1 MFKKGDAFRKTNNMT
16 DEMCLKLENLK
27 INSEKVSKM
36 SKQDYEI
43 AKKGDIGQGDRL
55 VNSKK
60 K

>member
-1 MFKKGDAFRKTNNMT
+1 MFKKGDIFRKTNNLT
-16 DEMCLKLENLK
+16 DDMCLKLENLRLTDK
-27 INSEKVSKM
+27 TNKM

-43 AKKGDIGQGDRL
+43 AKKGDVGQGERL

>member
-1 MFKKGDAFRKTNNMT
+1 MFKKGDAFRKNNNLS
-16 DEMCLKLENLK
+16 DEMCLKLENLR
-27 INSEKVSKM
+27 ISDKVPSKM

-43 AKKGDIGQGDRL
+43 AKKGDSGQGERL

>member
-1 MFKKGDAFRKTNNMT
+1 MFKKGDVYRKANNLS

-27 INSEKVSKM
+27 ISEKTNKM

-43 AKKGDIGQGDRL
+43 AKKGDVGQGDRL

>member
-1 MFKKGDAFRKTNNMT
+1 MFKKGDNFRKINNVS

-27 INSEKVSKM
+27 ISEKYNKM
-36 SKQDYEI
+36 SKEDYER
-43 AKKGDIGQGDRL
+43 AKKGDIGQGERL